1 MQMIAKK
8 VTYSYDCRA
17 VGNRRG
23 KGTFD
28 HPDLNS
34 FKKTGLK
41 YSGETSCRCWLQVYW
56 STCFCFAL
64 FCCKGSQQE
73 TNRCP
78 KEAIR
83 GGNKLFGKEQNITC
97 SGGKCSAPVL
107 FQHLSK

>member
-1 MQMIAKK
+1 MA
-8 VTYSYDCRA
+8 
-17 VGNRRG
+17 G
-23 KGTFD
+23 
-28 HPDLNS
+28 L
-34 FKKTGLK
+34 FKDMVSNLLFEKTGLK

-97 SGGKCSAPVL
+97 SGGKYSAPVL